1 MLRSPLV
8 PHDVLPKG
16 IPVAKS
22 VPYSSSKPPSAWAI
36 VLVALLLILLPSLF
50 CAGVLITSNKG
61 PQQTKEGIE
70 FKKREEF
77 KP

>member
-1 MLRSPLV
+1 MV

-16 IPVAKS
+16 ISVARS
-22 VPYSSSKPPSAWAI
+22 VPYSSSKPPSTWAI
-36 VLVALLLILLPSLF
+36 VLVALLLVLLPSLF

-61 PQQTKEGIE
+61 PQATHEGVQ
-70 FKKREEF
+70 FKRQEI